1 MSLVPQE
8 IRADDEQI
16 TIVRAWPRSVS
27 STELR
32 LRVEG
37 RDDEGRLRAGTL
49 DLRRDPTPGQ
59 PWAVHRA
66 RLAPFATDDALPGL
80 QGLPGDLVVHRVG
93 RRAVVRRSDDYVKVV
108 RPDRVAPLLRAHD
121 TGAHLVARAGWGA
134 PHAEEVPD
142 RPGAVSLPT
151 MPGVPMHDLAA
162 EADVRVVRRAWRTFS
177 AGWPR
182 IVRGEETPALP
193 LHAAAAEAELTEQA
207 VHRALTAWAPP
218 ADVRERILRRL
229 ADVRSALL
237 TGAGPTRSPSHRDL
251 HDKQILVGER
261 LSLLD
266 LDTAALAEP
275 ELDLANL
282 LEHVLLRGRQGLWS
296 GEAVTAGV
304 DGVVAAASALGAD
317 GSRLAAYRAATRL
330 RIASIYI
337 FRPRWSAQAQ
347 EWLATDVDES
357 SLIEVSRCGHPR
369 LGAWTT

>member
-1 MSLVPQE
+1 MSLVPRE
-8 IRADDEQI
+8 VRADDEQI
-16 TIVRAWPRSVS
+16 TIGRAWPRSVS

-80 QGLPGDLVVHRVG
+80 QGLPGHLVVHRVG

-108 RPDRVAPLLRAHD
+108 RPDRVASLLRAHD
-121 TGAHLVARAGWGA
+121 TGAHLAARAGWGA

-162 EADVRVVRRAWRTFS
+162 VADVRVLRRAWRTFA

-182 IVRGEETPALP
+182 IVDGDATPQLP
-193 LHAAAAEAELTEQA
+193 VHDAVAEADLTAEA
-207 VHRALTAWAPP
+207 VHRAIAACPAPP
-218 ADVRERILRRL
+218 DARAAILPRLEDVR
-229 ADVRSALL
+229 AALL
-237 TGAGPTRSPSHRDL
+237 TDPGPARCPSHRDL

-282 LEHVLLRGRQGLWS
+282 LEHVLLRGRQGTWS
-296 GEAVTAGV
+296 EAAVAAGV
-304 DGVVAAASALGAD
+304 DGVSGAASTIGAD
-317 GSRLAAYRAATRL
+317 PRRLAAYRAATRL
-330 RIASIYI
+330 RIASIYL

-347 EWLATDVDES
+347 EWLTTDVDEGP
-357 SLIEVSRCGHPR
+357 LIDISPSGHQP
-369 LGAWTT
+369 LGG